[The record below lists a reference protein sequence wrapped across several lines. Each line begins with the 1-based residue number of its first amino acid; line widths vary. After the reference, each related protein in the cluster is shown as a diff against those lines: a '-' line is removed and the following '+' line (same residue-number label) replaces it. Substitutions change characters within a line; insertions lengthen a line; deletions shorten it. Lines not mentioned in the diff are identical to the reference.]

1 MTLDTLFPFDA
12 LTSRWAIGT
21 IGVIIFLFLLTKRK
35 SLGRRTNGTPAADQD
50 DIIVEWSG
58 GAGGQ
63 IVVDDWMANPDIRAV
78 IDAIEAGGGDI
89 RFVGGCVR
97 DALLHKQID
106 DVDLATTERP
116 ERVIELLQKAGLK
129 AIPTGI
135 EHGTVTAVSGTQTYQ
150 ITTLRRDVKTDGR
163 RAEVN
168 FTDDWKE
175 DAGRR
180 DFTFNTMSATPD
192 GMVYDYFNGLQDLA
206 NRHIHFVGNVEERL
220 LEDHLR
226 ILRYFRFIAVLGM
239 RIDDQY
245 SHQKCIQHAPLL
257 AKLSGER
264 IRDELFKM
272 LLSENKYDA
281 IGLMISS
288 GVASHFLPEATPP
301 TRLKRLMWLE
311 TSAIKVGS
319 VGMDPVRR
327 LASVVETDAAGARKI
342 AARLRLSNI
351 QRDHLITLVDPPWQA
366 TWKILDDDLRAL
378 LYRLEP
384 ARVIDLCLLEWASV
398 LTNMPNLPRE
408 QSEAWLR
415 IIDTADSWVA
425 VDFPLR
431 GRDALDLGLAEGPR
445 IAEVL
450 NHVEDWW
457 TSGGCRADRDAC
469 LRKLREVAGVPS

>member
-1 MTLDTLFPFDA
+1 MK
-12 LTSRWAIGT
+12 I
-21 IGVIIFLFLLTKRK
+21 VI
-35 SLGRRTNGTPAADQD
+35 
-50 DIIVEWSG
+50 
-58 GAGGQ
+58 
-63 IVVDDWMANPDIRAV
+63 DDWMTNPDIRAV
-78 IDAIEAGGGDI
+78 IDAIEAGGGGI

-97 DALLHKQID
+97 DALLHNEIK
-106 DVDLATTERP
+106 DVDLATTEHP
-116 ERVIELLQKAGLK
+116 EHVMRLLENAGLK

-135 EHGTVTAVSGTQTYQ
+135 EHGTVTAISGTRTYE
-150 ITTLRRDVKTDGR
+150 ITTLRRDVKPDGR
-163 RAEVN
+163 RSEVD

-180 DFTFNTMSATPD
+180 DFTFNTMSVSPD
-192 GMVYDYFNGLQDLA
+192 GIIYDYFNGLRDLT
-206 NRHIHFVGNVEERL
+206 NRRIQFVGDAEKRVQ
-220 LEDHLR
+220 EDHLR

-245 SHQKCIQHAPLL
+245 SYQKCIQHAPLL

-272 LLSENKYDA
+272 LVSENRCDA
-281 IGLMISS
+281 IGLMVSS
-288 GVASHFLPEATPP
+288 GVANHFLPEATP
-301 TRLKRLMWLE
+301 TNRLKRLMWLE

-319 VGMDPVRR
+319 VGIDPVRR
-327 LASVVETDAAGARKI
+327 LASVVETDEAGARKI
-342 AARLRLSNI
+342 AERLRLSNA

-366 TWKILDDDLRAL
+366 TWEILDDDLRAL

-398 LTNMPNLPRE
+398 LTNTPRLPRE

-415 IIDTADSWVA
+415 IINTADAWVA

-431 GRDALDLGLAEGPR
+431 GRDALDLGLAEGPG
-445 IAEVL
+445 IAELL
-450 NHVEDWW
+450 NHIEDWW

-469 LRKLREVAGVPS
+469 LRKLREVAGATS

>member
-1 MTLDTLFPFDA
+1 MQN
-12 LTSRWAIGT
+12 TSLRAWKMGASCLVSIT
-21 IGVIIFLFLLTKRK
+21 R
-35 SLGRRTNGTPAADQD
+35 PASPVANQD
-50 DIIVEWSG
+50 DIIVEWPG
-58 GAGGQ
+58 EAGVQ
-63 IVVDDWMANPDIRAV
+63 IVSDDWMTNPDIRSV
-78 IDAIEAGGGDI
+78 IDAIEAGGGGI

-97 DALLHKQID
+97 DALLHNEIK

-116 ERVIELLQKAGLK
+116 ERVIKLLENAGLK

-163 RAEVN
+163 RAEVD

-192 GMVYDYFNGLQDLA
+192 GMVYDYFNGLQDLV
-206 NRHIHFVGNVEERL
+206 NRRIHFVGNVEERI

-245 SHQKCIQHAPLL
+245 AYQKCIQHAPLL
-257 AKLSGER
+257 TKLSGER

-288 GVASHFLPEATPP
+288 GVASHFLPEATSP

-311 TSAIKVGS
+311 TSAIKFGS

-327 LASVVETDAAGARKI
+327 LASVVETDAAGAHKI
-342 AARLRLSNI
+342 AARLRLSNA

-366 TWKILDDDLRAL
+366 TWEILDDDLRAL

-384 ARVIDLCLLEWASV
+384 TRVIDLCLLEWASV
-398 LTNMPNLPRE
+398 LTNMPRLPRE
-408 QSEAWLR
+408 HSEAWMR
-415 IIDTADSWVA
+415 VIDTADAWIA
-425 VDFPLR
+425 VNFPIG
-431 GRDALDLGLAEGPR
+431 GRDALDLGLAEGPL
-445 IAEVL
+445 ITEVL
-450 NHVEDWW
+450 KHVEDWW
-457 TSGGCRADRDAC
+457 TSGGCRADRDTC
-469 LRKLREVAGVPS
+469 LRKLREVAEAPP